1 LIFLAKDSCSSLRK
15 EVLMNR
21 SDSRLARA
29 AVFALLA
36 VAFGCTAA
44 RPVLYENATLQE
56 RGPEAAAAAIEQ
68 CIAAAEAHASSDTA
82 RVVRQTATSGA
93 VGAATGAVIGA
104 IAGAP
109 GTGAAIGAA
118 GSATA
123 SLLRGAIGSRELD
136 SIQRGYVDRC
146 LREQGYDPMG
156 WR

>member
-1 LIFLAKDSCSSLRK
+1 
-15 EVLMNR
+15 MNF
-21 SDSRLARA
+21 SESRLAHA
-29 AVFALLA
+29 AAFAALA
-36 VAFGCTAA
+36 LAFGCTAA

-68 CIAAAEAHASSDTA
+68 CIVAAEAHASSDTA